1 MPRLAKLVALLPLL
15 LTLLPLA
22 ACSGAE
28 EPSASDAG
36 AGTPVPTREAG
47 PLEAEV
53 VAMIDEGDELR
64 WILAQEDADALSER
78 MGFLL
83 PMAERAAPPETGYR
97 GLRVAVTERSS
108 AAPASAWAWQGRVLF
123 EIQQGETGGDYR
135 ATLRDEGRRFERFL
149 LESGQPELDPA
160 DYARLEAAF
169 EAAGELGAPEGDA
182 VEGDAVEDDAV
193 GDDAP
198 GGDAQED
205 EGAEGDAP
213 VDDAPE
219 EDAAGESP

>member
-1 MPRLAKLVALLPLL
+1 MEPAMPRLATLAALLPVLL
-15 LTLLPLA
+15 ALFPLA
-22 ACSGAE
+22 ACSGVE
-28 EPSASDAG
+28 EPSSTDAG

-108 AAPASAWAWQGRVLF
+108 AAPASAWAWRGRVLF

-169 EAAGELGAPEGDA
+169 EAAGELGASD
-182 VEGDAVEDDAV
+182 
-193 GDDAP
+193 DDAP
-198 GGDAQED
+198 E
-205 EGAEGDAP
+205 EDAP
-213 VDDAPE
+213 EEDAPEDVAPE
-219 EDAAGESP
+219 EDAAGEGP